1 MENELTHYGIPG
13 MKWGQRRY
21 QNKDGSLTS
30 AGRKRY
36 GDDWNGSKKS
46 SKSEKPSKPEKSKKK
61 SASEMTDAELNA
73 AINRARMEDT
83 YRQLRPEPVPKG
95 KAFIKSLMGNVVAPA
110 AMAAGKKQLE
120 NLLNKYGDE
129 ALKKAFPEVV
139 DKNSKKYLEET
150 RDKLKLKKEIKDLE
164 EDKKKELTWD
174 EKLKKQQYEQNEIDN
189 ARKNSEYEFNANV
202 DAAKRA
208 KDTAEAMYKAAENYY
223 KYEDL
228 RKSRATTSSGQDYT
242 SDNIT
247 TDYRD
252 ITNSSNV
259 SAGQNYTNA
268 LIRLYD
274 D

>member
-1 MENELTHYGIPG
+1 MENELSHYGIPG
-13 MKWGQRRY
+13 MKWGHRRY
-21 QNKDGSLTS
+21 QNRDGSLTS

-36 GDDWNGSKKS
+36 GDDWKGSKKA
-46 SKSEKPSKPEKSKKK
+46 SKSSEPEKPKKK
-61 SASEMTDAELNA
+61 SIGEMSDAELNA

-83 YRQLRPEPVPKG
+83 YRQLRPESVPKG
-95 KAFIKSLMGNVVAPA
+95 KAFIKSLKDNVILPA

-129 ALKKAFPEVV
+129 AIKKAFPEVV
-139 DKNSKKYLEET
+139 DKNSKSYLT
-150 RDKLKLKKEIKDLE
+150 DKRDKLKLKKEIKELE
-164 EDKKKELTWD
+164 EGKKEELTWD
-174 EKLKKQQYEQNEIDN
+174 EKLKKQQYEQNAIDN

-228 RKSRATTSSGQDYT
+228 RKDRETTSSGKDYT
-242 SDNIT
+242 SDYVS

-252 ITNSSNV
+252 ITNSSTVNT
-259 SAGQNYTNA
+259 GQSYTNA